1 MGIALQKQRL
11 HRKTQ
16 LRHSLRD
23 DGLSQIVRGMWPAGR
38 LLIVFR
44 HLVQVNKWIPLRAT
58 AYYPTES
65 VGEKQVLSSISKA
78 FLPMASIEID
88 HTILGI
94 GPGNG
99 KITALHYVLNPEWI
113 HLG

>member
-44 HLVQVNKWIPLRAT
+44 HLFQVNKWIPLRAT

-65 VGEKQVLSSISKA
+65 VGEKQVLSSISKT

-88 HTILGI
+88 HTVLGI

-99 KITALHYVLNPEWI
+99 KITSLHYVLNPEWI